1 MNIKEQMNL
10 LIELQKMDTESR
22 ELETVIKKVS
32 VKLESFDVE
41 LQKNIQKIHEHE
53 AAEKDLKKQYR
64 EYEADSSA
72 NLDRIKTT
80 EAKLRSVK
88 TNKEYQALLKEIEDI
103 KTKSSTI
110 EDEMI
115 ECLDKIDVIGENIV
129 KQKDEYQ
136 ILSDRIEKEK
146 KEIEKDA
153 EHDRHQLDGL
163 RAARKKF
170 EDRIKPELMDKY
182 ITINDRYQ
190 GGLAVVQVK
199 DAVCLGCNMNIPP
212 QLYNELY
219 RCDSL
224 KFCPNCQR
232 MIYWKE

>member
-1 MNIKEQMNL
+1 MNIKDQMDL
-10 LIELQKMDTESR
+10 LIELQKIDAKSKK
-22 ELETVIKKVS
+22 LETELKNVS
-32 VKLESFDVE
+32 VRLGSFDVE
-41 LQKNIQKIHEHE
+41 LKKNIQQIQEQE
-53 AAEKDLKKQYR
+53 TVEKDLKKKYQD
-64 EYEADSSA
+64 YEADSRA
-72 NLDRIKTT
+72 NLDRIKKT

-110 EDEMI
+110 EDEML
-115 ECLDKIDVIGENIV
+115 ECLDKIDEIGEIIV
-129 KQKDEYQ
+129 KQKDKYR
-136 ILSDRIEKEK
+136 ILSGKIEEEK

-153 EHDRHQLDGL
+153 EHNRRQLEELGV
-163 RAARKKF
+163 ARKEF
-170 EDRIKPELMDKY
+170 AGRVKPELMDKY
-182 ITINDRYQ
+182 ITIKDRHF
-190 GGLAVVQVK
+190 GGRAVVQVK

-219 RCDSL
+219 RGDSL